1 MLSIKLPVYNQA
13 GVQPALIGIPL
24 IGVSDV
30 QVLGAEIKEQG
41 KLIIE
46 VESTLTGTPCRK
58 CDQAAKQGHGHD
70 KPRWVRHLS
79 VFGLKTYLRFRPKRW
94 GCEHCCEG
102 TTTTQQVEWCLPRSP
117 HTKAFE
123 AHILLQLVNS
133 TVEDVSHKEDVT
145 YDEILGIIDRHLG
158 TQVNWAAFEQLGVL
172 GIDEIALKKGHQDY
186 VVMVTAR
193 LNDGQVKLLAVLP
206 DRKKK
211 TLVKFLRTIPLHLR
225 QTIHTVCTDMWEA
238 YLKAVEWVLP
248 GAEVVVDRF
257 HVAQK
262 YHEAA
267 DKLRKKELKRLK
279 KELPEIEYKQ
289 LKGSMWAFRKKP
301 ADLSETETDVLARL
315 LEYSPLL
322 RLVYDLRLKLTAIFE
337 EQDLTKIEAT
347 QKIKDWC
354 QDVKQT
360 GLTCFDSFLTT
371 LNNHFDQIT
380 NYFINRHNS
389 GFVEGLNN
397 KIKVLKRRCYGLLN
411 LGRLFQRL
419 FLDLEGYRLF
429 A

>member
-1 MLSIKLPVYNQA
+1 LPVKLPVYQA
-13 GVQPALIGIPL
+13 GFQPALIGIPL
-24 IGVSDV
+24 LGVSDV
-30 QVLGAEIKEQG
+30 EILEAAINERG
-41 KLIIE
+41 ELIIE
-46 VESTLTGTPCRK
+46 VESTVKGTPCRK
-58 CDQAAKQGHGHD
+58 CDQKAD
-70 KPRWVRHLS
+70 KGYGYDKVRQVRHLS
-79 VFGLKTYLRFRPKRW
+79 AFGLKSYIRFRPKR
-94 GCEHCCEG
+94 CECPYCPEK
-102 TTTTQQVEWCLPRSP
+102 TTTTQQVEWCLPHSP

-123 AHILLQLVNS
+123 EHILLQLVNS
-133 TVEDVSHKEDVT
+133 TVEDVSHKEDVS
-145 YDEILGIIDRHLG
+145 YDEILGIIDRHLR
-158 TQVNWAAFEQLGVL
+158 TQVNWSEFEQLEVM

-186 VVMVTAR
+186 VVIVTAR
-193 LNDGQVKLLAVLP
+193 FNDGQVKLLAVLP
-206 DRKKK
+206 DRKKN
-211 TLVKFLRTIPLHLR
+211 TLVKFLQTIPLHLR

-238 YLKAVEWVLP
+238 YLKAVELVLP
-248 GAEVVVDRF
+248 WAEVVVDRF

-267 DKLRKKELKRLK
+267 DKVRKKELKRLK
-279 KELPEIEYKQ
+279 EELPEADYKK

-301 ADLSETETDVLARL
+301 ADLSETETEALAHL
-315 LEYSPLL
+315 LEYSSPL
-322 RLVYDLRLKLTAIFE
+322 RVAYDLRLKLTAIFE

-397 KIKVLKRRCYGLLN
+397 KTKVLKRRCYGLLN
-411 LGRLFQRL
+411 LDRLFQRL

>member
-13 GVQPALIGIPL
+13 GGQAALIGIPL
-24 IGVSDV
+24 LGVSDV
-30 QVLGAEIKEQG
+30 QVLGAGINEPGE
-41 KLIIE
+41 LIIE
-46 VESTLTGTPCRK
+46 VESMVKGTACRK
-58 CDQAAKQGHGHD
+58 CGQEAKKGHGHD
-70 KPRWVRHLS
+70 KPRLVRHVP
-79 VFGLKTYLRFRPKRW
+79 VFGLKTYIRFRPKRC
-94 GCEHCCEG
+94 GCEHCCEE

-117 HTKAFE
+117 QSKAFE
-123 AHILLQLVNS
+123 DHILLQLVNS

-145 YDEILGIIDRHLG
+145 DDEVLGIIDRHLG
-158 TQVNWAAFEQLGVL
+158 VEVNWSEFEQLGVM

-186 VVMVTAR
+186 VVIVTVR

-211 TLVKFLRTIPLHLR
+211 TLVRFLRTIPLPLR
-225 QTIHTVCTDMWEA
+225 RTIHTVCTDMWEA
-238 YLKAVEWVLP
+238 YLKAVALVLP
-248 GAEVVVDRF
+248 WADVVVDRF

-262 YHEAA
+262 YHDAA
-267 DKLRKKELKRLK
+267 DKLRKKELRRLK
-279 KELPEIEYKQ
+279 KELSEAQYKK
-289 LKGSMWAFRKKP
+289 LKGAMWAFRKKP
-301 ADLSETETDVLARL
+301 ADLSEAETEVLARL

-322 RLVYDLRLKLTAIFE
+322 RVAYQLRLKLTAIFE
-337 EQDLTKIEAT
+337 QDLTKAEAT
-347 QKIKDWC
+347 REIKDWC

-371 LNNHFDQIT
+371 LNNHFEQIT

-411 LGRLFQRL
+411 LDRLFQRL

>member
-1 MLSIKLPVYNQA
+1 LPVKLPIYNQA
-13 GVQPALIGIPL
+13 GFQPALIGIPL
-24 IGVSDV
+24 LGVNEV
-30 QVLGAEIKEQG
+30 EILGATINEEG
-41 KLIIE
+41 ELIIE
-46 VESTLTGTPCRK
+46 VESTVKGTACRK
-58 CDQAAKQGHGHD
+58 CDQEANKGYGHD
-70 KPRWVRHLS
+70 EARQVRHLS
-79 VFGLKTYLRFRPKRW
+79 AFGLKSYVRFRPKR
-94 GCEHCCEG
+94 CECPYCPEK
-102 TTTTQQVEWCLPRSP
+102 TITTQQVEWCLPRSP

-123 AHILLQLVNS
+123 EHILLQLVNS

-158 TQVNWAAFEQLGVL
+158 TKVNWLEFEQLEVM

-186 VVMVTAR
+186 VVIVTAR
-193 LNDGQVKLLAVLP
+193 LKDGQVKLLGVLP

-211 TLVKFLRTIPLHLR
+211 TLVKFLQTIPPDL
-225 QTIHTVCTDMWEA
+225 QKTIHTVCTDMWEA
-238 YLKAVEWVLP
+238 YLKAVELVLP
-248 GAEVVVDRF
+248 WADVVVDRF

-262 YHEAA
+262 YHDAA
-267 DKLRKKELKRLK
+267 DKVRKKELKRLK
-279 KELPEIEYKQ
+279 EELSETDYKK

-301 ADLSETETDVLARL
+301 TDLSETETEALAHL
-315 LEYSPLL
+315 LEYSPPL

-337 EQDLTKIEAT
+337 QQDLTKIEAT

-354 QDVKQT
+354 RDVKQT
-360 GLTCFDSFLTT
+360 GLTCFDTFLTT
-371 LNNHFDQIT
+371 LHNHFDQIT

-397 KIKVLKRRCYGLLN
+397 KIKVLKRRCYGLLD
-411 LGRLFQRL
+411 LDRLFQRL

>member
-13 GVQPALIGIPL
+13 GVQPALIGMPL
-24 IGVSDV
+24 IGVSEV
-30 QVLGAEIKEQG
+30 QVLGAEINEQG
-41 KLIIE
+41 ELIIE
-46 VESTLTGTPCRK
+46 VESRLKGTPCHQ
-58 CDQAAKQGHGHD
+58 CGQEAKKGHGHD

-79 VFGLKTYLRFRPKRW
+79 VFGLKTYIRFRPKRC
-94 GCEHCCEG
+94 GCEHCAEE

-117 HTKAFE
+117 HTAAFE
-123 AHILLQLVNS
+123 EYILLQLVNS
-133 TVEDVSHKEDVT
+133 TVEDVSHKEEVT
-145 YDEILGIIDRHLG
+145 YDEVLGIIDRHLG
-158 TQVNWAAFEQLGVL
+158 TEVNWSGFEELGVM

-186 VVMVTAR
+186 VVIVTAR

-211 TLVKFLRTIPLHLR
+211 TLVKFLRTIPLQLR
-225 QTIHTVCTDMWEA
+225 RTIHTVCTDMWEA
-238 YLKAVEWVLP
+238 YLKAVELVLP
-248 GAEVVVDRF
+248 WADLVVDRF

-279 KELPEIEYKQ
+279 AELPEAQYQQ

-301 ADLSETETDVLARL
+301 ADLSAAETEVLARL

-322 RLVYDLRLKLTAIFE
+322 RLAYDLRQRLTAIFE
-337 EQDLTKIEAT
+337 QDLTKAEAT
-347 QKIKDWC
+347 QKIKNWS
-354 QDVKQT
+354 QDVQQT
-360 GLTCFDSFLTT
+360 GLTCFDTFLTT

-380 NYFINRHNS
+380 NYFINRHSN

-411 LGRLFQRL
+411 LDRLFQRL
-419 FLDLEGYRLF
+419 FLDLAGYRLF

>member
-1 MLSIKLPVYNQA
+1 MLSVKLPVYNQA

-24 IGVSDV
+24 IGMSDV
-30 QVLGAEIKEQG
+30 QVLGAAINEGGE
-41 KLIIE
+41 LIIE
-46 VESTLTGTPCRK
+46 VESTIKGTACRK
-58 CDQAAKQGHGHD
+58 CHQEADKGYGHD
-70 KPRWVRHLS
+70 EARQVRHLS
-79 VFGLKTYLRFRPKRW
+79 VFGLKTYVRFRPKR
-94 GCEHCCEG
+94 CECKQCPEK

-117 HTKAFE
+117 HTRAFE
-123 AHILLQLVNS
+123 EHILLQLVNS

-145 YDEILGIIDRHLG
+145 YDEVLGIIDRHLG
-158 TQVNWAAFEQLGVL
+158 AEVKWAEFEQLGVM

-186 VVMVTAR
+186 VAIVTAR

-211 TLVKFLRTIPLHLR
+211 TLVKFLQTIPLHLR
-225 QTIHTVCTDMWEA
+225 RTIHTVCTDMWEA
-238 YLKAVEWVLP
+238 YLKAVELVLP
-248 GAEVVVDRF
+248 WADVVVDRF

-262 YHEAA
+262 YHDAA

-279 KELPEIEYKQ
+279 EELPEAQYKT

-301 ADLSETETDVLARL
+301 ADLSEAETEVLAHL

-322 RLVYDLRLKLTAIFE
+322 RLAYDLRLKLTTIFE
-337 EQDLTKIEAT
+337 QNLTKTEAT

-354 QDVKQT
+354 QDVQQT

-371 LNNHFDQIT
+371 LNNHFEQIT

-397 KIKVLKRRCYGLLN
+397 KIKVLKRRCYGVLN
-411 LGRLFQRL
+411 LDRLFQRL

>member
-13 GVQPALIGIPL
+13 GVQPALIGMPL

-30 QVLGAEIKEQG
+30 QVLGAEINEQG
-41 KLIIE
+41 ELIIE
-46 VESTLTGTPCRK
+46 VESRLKGTPCRK
-58 CDQAAKQGHGHD
+58 CGQEAKKGHGHD
-70 KPRWVRHLS
+70 KPRLVRHLP
-79 VFGLKTYLRFRPKRW
+79 VFGLKSYVRFRPKRCR
-94 GCEHCCEG
+94 CEPCCEK

-123 AHILLQLVNS
+123 EYILLQLVNS
-133 TVEDVSHKEDVT
+133 TVEDVSHKEEVT
-145 YDEILGIIDRHLG
+145 YDEVLGIIDRHLG
-158 TQVNWAAFEQLGVL
+158 VEVNWSEFEQLGVM

-186 VVMVTAR
+186 VVIVTGR

-206 DRKKK
+206 DRTKK
-211 TLVKFLRTIPLHLR
+211 TLVKFLRTIPLQLGR
-225 QTIHTVCTDMWEA
+225 TIHTVCTDMWEA
-238 YLKAVEWVLP
+238 YLKAVELVLP
-248 GAEVVVDRF
+248 WADVVVDRF

-262 YHEAA
+262 YHDAA

-279 KELPEIEYKQ
+279 EELPEAQYQE
-289 LKGSMWAFRKKP
+289 LKSSMWAFRKKP
-301 ADLSETETDVLARL
+301 ADLTEAETAVLARL

-322 RLVYDLRLKLTAIFE
+322 RLAYDLRQKLTVIFE
-337 EQDLTKIEAT
+337 QNLTKAEAT

-354 QDVKQT
+354 QDVQQT
-360 GLTCFDSFLTT
+360 GLTCFDTFLTT
-371 LNNHFDQIT
+371 LKNHFDQIT
-380 NYFINRHNS
+380 NYFIYRHNS

-411 LGRLFQRL
+411 LNRLFQRL

>member
-1 MLSIKLPVYNQA
+1 MPVKLPVYNQA
-13 GVQPALIGIPL
+13 GAQPALIGIPL
-24 IGVSDV
+24 LGVNDV
-30 QVLGAEIKEQG
+30 KVLAVEINEKGE
-41 KLIIE
+41 LVIE
-46 VESTLTGTPCRK
+46 VESRQQGTTCRQCQQK
-58 CDQAAKQGHGHD
+58 AD
-70 KPRWVRHLS
+70 KGYGYGKVRQVRHLS
-79 VFGLKTYLRFRPKRW
+79 AFGLKTWIRFRPQRYECIFCPEK
-94 GCEHCCEG
+94 
-102 TTTTQQVEWCLPRSP
+102 TTTTQQVDWCLPRSP
-117 HTKAFE
+117 HTIAFE
-123 AHILLQLVNS
+123 EHLLLQLVNS
-133 TVEDVSHKEDVT
+133 TVEDVSHKEDVS
-145 YDEILGIIDRHLG
+145 YDELLGIIDRHLG
-158 TQVNWAAFEQLGVL
+158 KQVNWAEFEQLEVM

-186 VVMVTAR
+186 VVIVTVR

-211 TLVKFLRTIPLHLR
+211 TLVKFLQSIPLPLR

-238 YLKAVEWVLP
+238 YLKAVEKVLP
-248 GAEVVVDRF
+248 WADVVVDRF

-262 YHEAA
+262 YHDAA
-267 DKLRKKELKRLK
+267 DKVRKKELKRLK
-279 KELPEIEYKQ
+279 DELAETDYKK

-301 ADLSETETDVLARL
+301 TDLSATETEALAHL
-315 LEYSPLL
+315 LEYSPPL

-337 EQDLTKIEAT
+337 EPDLTKIEAS

-360 GLTCFDSFLTT
+360 GLTWFDSFLTT
-371 LNNHFDQIT
+371 LNNHLGPIT

-419 FLDLEGYRLF
+419 FLDLEGYKLF

>member
-1 MLSIKLPVYNQA
+1 MLSITLPVYNQA
-13 GVQPALIGIPL
+13 GGQAALIGIPL
-24 IGVSDV
+24 LGVSDV
-30 QVLGAEIKEQG
+30 GVLGAEINERG
-41 KLIIE
+41 ELIIE
-46 VESTLTGTPCRK
+46 VESRVKGTACRK
-58 CDQAAKQGHGHD
+58 CQQEANKGYGHD
-70 KPRWVRHLS
+70 EARQVRHVS
-79 VFGLKTYLRFRPKRW
+79 VFGLKTYVRFRPKR
-94 GCEHCCEG
+94 CECQHCPEK
-102 TTTTQQVEWCLPRSP
+102 TTTTQQVDWCLPRSG

-123 AHILLQLVNS
+123 EHILLQLVNS

-145 YDEILGIIDRHLG
+145 YDEVLGIIDRHLG
-158 TQVNWAAFEQLGVL
+158 VGVNWSEFEQLGVM

-186 VVMVTAR
+186 VVIVTVR

-211 TLVKFLRTIPLHLR
+211 TLVKFLYTIPLHLR
-225 QTIHTVCTDMWEA
+225 RTIHTVCTDMWEA
-238 YLKAVEWVLP
+238 YLKAVALVLP
-248 GAEVVVDRF
+248 WADVVVDRF

-262 YHEAA
+262 YYDAA
-267 DKLRKKELKRLK
+267 DKLRKKELRRLK
-279 KELPEIEYKQ
+279 KELSEAQYKK
-289 LKGSMWAFRKKP
+289 LKGAMWAFRKKP
-301 ADLSETETDVLARL
+301 ADLSEAETAVLARL

-322 RLVYDLRLKLTAIFE
+322 RLAYDLRLKLTAIFE
-337 EQDLTKIEAT
+337 QDLTKAEAT
-347 QKIKDWC
+347 QKIKAWC

-371 LNNHFDQIT
+371 LNNHFEQIT

-411 LGRLFQRL
+411 LDRLFQRL

>member
-1 MLSIKLPVYNQA
+1 MPVKLPVYNQA
-13 GVQPALIGIPL
+13 GGQPALIGIPL

-30 QVLGAEIKEQG
+30 QVLEVTINEEGE
-41 KLIIE
+41 LIIE
-46 VESTLTGTPCRK
+46 VESTVTGTACRK
-58 CDQAAKQGHGHD
+58 CNQVANKGYGHD
-70 KPRWVRHLS
+70 EIRQVRHLS
-79 VFGLKTYLRFRPKRW
+79 AFGLKSYLRFRPKRW
-94 GCEHCCEG
+94 ECPCCPEK

-117 HTKAFE
+117 QTKAFE
-123 AHILLQLVNS
+123 EHLLLQLVNS
-133 TVEDVSHKEDVT
+133 TVEDVSHKEEVT

-158 TQVNWAAFEQLGVL
+158 TEVNWLEFEQLGVM

-186 VVMVTAR
+186 VVIVTAR

-211 TLVKFLRTIPLHLR
+211 TLVRFLQTIPFQLR

-238 YLKAVEWVLP
+238 YLKAVELVLP
-248 GAEVVVDRF
+248 GAKVVVDRF

-262 YHEAA
+262 YHDAA

-279 KELPEIEYKQ
+279 AELPETDYQK

-301 ADLSETETDVLARL
+301 ADLAETETASLARL
-315 LEYSPLL
+315 LEYSPPL

-337 EQDLTKIEAT
+337 AQDLTKAQAT
-347 QKIKDWC
+347 QKIKDWG

-360 GLTCFDSFLTT
+360 GLTCFDKFLTT

-397 KIKVLKRRCYGLLN
+397 KIKVLKRRCYGLFN
-411 LGRLFQRL
+411 LDRLFQRL

>member
-1 MLSIKLPVYNQA
+1 MLSVELPVYNQS
-13 GVQPALIGIPL
+13 GVQPALIGMPL

-30 QVLGAEIKEQG
+30 QVLGAEINEQG
-41 KLIIE
+41 ELIIE
-46 VESTLTGTPCRK
+46 VESSLKGTPCRK
-58 CDQAAKQGHGHD
+58 CHQEAD
-70 KPRWVRHLS
+70 KGYGQDEARQVRHLS
-79 VFGLKTYLRFRPKRW
+79 VFGLKSYVRFRPKR
-94 GCEHCCEG
+94 CECQHCPEK

-123 AHILLQLVNS
+123 EYILLQLVNS

-145 YDEILGIIDRHLG
+145 YDEVLGIIDRHLG
-158 TQVNWAAFEQLGVL
+158 TEVNWSEFEQLGVM

-186 VVMVTAR
+186 VVIITAR
-193 LNDGQVKLLAVLP
+193 LNNGQVKLLAVLP

-211 TLVKFLRTIPLHLR
+211 TLVKFLRTIPLHLGR
-225 QTIHTVCTDMWEA
+225 TIHTVCTDMWEA
-238 YLKAVEWVLP
+238 YLKAVQLVLP
-248 GAEVVVDRF
+248 WADLVVDRF

-262 YHEAA
+262 YHDAT
-267 DKLRKKELKRLK
+267 DKVRKKELKRLK
-279 KELPEIEYKQ
+279 EELPEAEYQK
-289 LKGSMWAFRKKP
+289 LKGSMWAFRKP
-301 ADLSETETDVLARL
+301 PSALSQAETEVLARL

-337 EQDLTKIEAT
+337 QDLTKAEAT

-354 QDVKQT
+354 QDVQQT

-411 LGRLFQRL
+411 LTRLFQRL

>member
-1 MLSIKLPVYNQA
+1 MYNQA
-13 GVQPALIGIPL
+13 GGQPALIGIPL

-30 QVLGAEIKEQG
+30 QILGATINEEG
-41 KLIIE
+41 ELIIE
-46 VESTLTGTPCRK
+46 VESTVTGTACRQCHHEANK
-58 CDQAAKQGHGHD
+58 GYGHD
-70 KPRWVRHLS
+70 EARQVRHVS
-79 VFGLKTYLRFRPKRW
+79 AFGLKTYVRFRPKR
-94 GCEHCCEG
+94 CECPFCPEK

-123 AHILLQLVNS
+123 EHILLQLVNS
-133 TVEDVSHKEDVT
+133 TVEDVSHKEEMT

-158 TQVNWAAFEQLGVL
+158 TQVDWLEFEQLGVM
-172 GIDEIALKKGHQDY
+172 GIDEIALTKGHQDY
-186 VVMVTAR
+186 VVIVTAQ

-211 TLVKFLRTIPLHLR
+211 TLVKFLQTIPLPLR

-238 YLKAVEWVLP
+238 YLQAVKLVLP
-248 GAEVVVDRF
+248 WAEVVVDRF

-262 YHEAA
+262 YHDAA

-279 KELPEIEYKQ
+279 EELPETDYKK

-301 ADLSETETDVLARL
+301 ADLSETETEILARL
-315 LEYSPLL
+315 LEYSPAL
-322 RLVYDLRLKLTAIFE
+322 RLVYDLRLNLTAIFE
-337 EQDLTKIEAT
+337 EQDLTKGEAS

-360 GLTCFDSFLTT
+360 GLTCFDTFLTT

>member
-1 MLSIKLPVYNQA
+1 M
-13 GVQPALIGIPL
+13 PL

-30 QVLGAEIKEQG
+30 QVLGAEINEQG
-41 KLIIE
+41 ELIIE
-46 VESTLTGTPCRK
+46 VESTLKGTPCHK
-58 CDQAAKQGHGHD
+58 CHQEAD
-70 KPRWVRHLS
+70 KGYGYDEPRQVRHLS
-79 VFGLKTYLRFRPKRW
+79 GFGLKTYVRFRPKR
-94 GCEHCCEG
+94 CECQHCPEKR
-102 TTTTQQVEWCLPRSP
+102 TTTQQVEWCLPHSP
-117 HTKAFE
+117 HTKAYE
-123 AHILLQLVNS
+123 EYILLQLVNS

-145 YDEILGIIDRHLG
+145 YDEVLGIIDRHLG
-158 TQVNWAAFEQLGVL
+158 AAVNWLEFERLGVM

-186 VVMVTAR
+186 VVIITAR
-193 LNDGQVKLLAVLP
+193 LNNGQVKLLAVLP

-225 QTIHTVCTDMWEA
+225 RTIHTVCTDMWEA
-238 YLKAVEWVLP
+238 YLKAVELVLP
-248 GAEVVVDRF
+248 GADVVVDRF

-262 YHEAA
+262 YHDAA

-279 KELPEIEYKQ
+279 EELPEAQYKT

-301 ADLSETETDVLARL
+301 ADLSETETEVLARL

-337 EQDLTKIEAT
+337 QDLTKAEAT

-354 QDVKQT
+354 QDVQQT

-389 GFVEGLNN
+389 GFVEGFNN

-411 LGRLFQRL
+411 LTRLFQRL

>member
-24 IGVSDV
+24 IGVSAV
-30 QVLGAEIKEQG
+30 QVLGAEINEPG
-41 KLIIE
+41 ELIIE
-46 VESTLTGTPCRK
+46 VESTLKGTPCRK
-58 CDQAAKQGHGHD
+58 CGQEAKKGHGHD
-70 KPRWVRHLS
+70 QPRLVRHLP
-79 VFGLKTYLRFRPKRW
+79 VFGLKTYLRFRPKRC
-94 GCEHCCEG
+94 GCEHCSEE
-102 TTTTQQVEWCLPRSP
+102 TTTTQQVEWCLPRSGQ
-117 HTKAFE
+117 TKAFAE
-123 AHILLQLVNS
+123 HILLQLVNS
-133 TVEDVSHKEDVT
+133 TVEDVSHKEGVS
-145 YDEILGIIDRHLG
+145 YDEVLGIIDRHLG
-158 TQVNWAAFEQLGVL
+158 AEVNWAEFAHLGVM

-186 VVMVTAR
+186 VMIVTAC

-211 TLVKFLRTIPLHLR
+211 TLIKFLRTIPLPLR
-225 QTIHTVCTDMWEA
+225 RTIHTVCTDMWEA
-238 YLKAVEWVLP
+238 YLKAVELVLP
-248 GAEVVVDRF
+248 WAKVVIDRF

-262 YHEAA
+262 YHDAA
-267 DKLRKKELKRLK
+267 DKLRKKELRRLK
-279 KELPEIEYKQ
+279 EELSQAQYQK
-289 LKGSMWAFRKKP
+289 LKGSMWAFRKQP
-301 ADLSETETDVLARL
+301 ADLSEAETEALARL
-315 LEYSPLL
+315 LEYSPPL
-322 RLVYDLRLKLTAIFE
+322 RLAYDLRLKLTAIFE
-337 EQDLTKIEAT
+337 QDLTKAEAT

-354 QDVKQT
+354 QDVQQT

-380 NYFINRHNS
+380 NYFINRLNS

-397 KIKVLKRRCYGLLN
+397 KIKVLKRRCYGVLN

>member
-13 GVQPALIGIPL
+13 GVQPALIGMPL
-24 IGVSDV
+24 IGVSEV
-30 QVLGAEIKEQG
+30 QVLGAEINEQG
-41 KLIIE
+41 ELIIE
-46 VESTLTGTPCRK
+46 VESRLKGTPCHQ
-58 CDQAAKQGHGHD
+58 CGQEAKKGHGHD

-79 VFGLKTYLRFRPKRW
+79 VFGLKTYIRLRSKRC
-94 GCEHCCEG
+94 GCEHCAEE

-117 HTKAFE
+117 HTAAFE
-123 AHILLQLVNS
+123 EYILLQLVNS
-133 TVEDVSHKEDVT
+133 TGEDVSHKEEVT
-145 YDEILGIIDRHLG
+145 YDEVLGIIDRHLG
-158 TQVNWAAFEQLGVL
+158 TAVNWSGFEELGVM

-186 VVMVTAR
+186 VVIVTAR

-211 TLVKFLRTIPLHLR
+211 TLVKFLRTIPLQLR
-225 QTIHTVCTDMWEA
+225 RTIHTVCTDMWEA
-238 YLKAVEWVLP
+238 YLKAVELVLP
-248 GAEVVVDRF
+248 WADLVVDRF

-279 KELPEIEYKQ
+279 AELPEAQYQQ

-301 ADLSETETDVLARL
+301 ADLSAAETEVLARL

-322 RLVYDLRLKLTAIFE
+322 RLAYDLRQRLTAIFE
-337 EQDLTKIEAT
+337 QDLTKAEAT
-347 QKIKDWC
+347 QKIKDWS
-354 QDVKQT
+354 QDVQQT
-360 GLTCFDSFLTT
+360 GLTCFDTFLTT

-380 NYFINRHNS
+380 NYFINRHSN

-411 LGRLFQRL
+411 LDRLFQRL
-419 FLDLEGYRLF
+419 FLDLAGYSLF

>member
-13 GVQPALIGIPL
+13 GVQPALIGMPL

-41 KLIIE
+41 ELIIE
-46 VESTLTGTPCRK
+46 VESTLKGSPCRK
-58 CDQAAKQGHGHD
+58 CGQAAKQGHGHD

-79 VFGLKTYLRFRPKRW
+79 VFGLKTYIRFRPKRC
-94 GCEHCCEG
+94 GCEHCCQG
-102 TTTTQQVEWCLPRSP
+102 TTTTQQVEWCLPHSP

-123 AHILLQLVNS
+123 EHILLQLVNS

-158 TQVNWAAFEQLGVL
+158 TEVNWAAFEQLEVL

-186 VVMVTAR
+186 VVIVTAR

-238 YLKAVEWVLP
+238 YLKAVELVLP
-248 GAEVVVDRF
+248 WAEVVVDRF

-262 YHEAA
+262 YHDAV

-279 KELPEIEYKQ
+279 KELPEIQYKQ
-289 LKGSMWAFRKKP
+289 LKGSMWAFRKQP
-301 ADLSETETDVLARL
+301 PDLSETETEVLARL

-322 RLVYDLRLKLTAIFE
+322 RLAYDLRLKLTAIFE
-337 EQDLTKIEAT
+337 AQDLTKIEAT

-411 LGRLFQRL
+411 LDRLFQRL